1 MNGDL
6 SKAGGS
12 LCFDAER
19 APLGGQNMPEK
30 ILVVDDEIDFRE
42 ELKDC
47 LENYEIMEAIK
58 LLRHANEIALVIL
71 DVNLPGIIG
80 TEVLREIKKTDPNL
94 GIIILTGYSSK
105 DVAIDAL
112 KGHADDYIE
121 KPVDINKLKEVI
133 ARVLSVR
140 RGEVDISLCDLKGKV
155 EKVKQF
161 IENNWNRKTCLEDAA
176 NVVCLSQKYLSRV
189 FKQYTGKNFSE
200 YKLAIK
206 VQKAKYLLAKT
217 GYNVNQVSDKLG
229 YENTESFIRQ
239 FKKIA
244 GCTPTSYRKKKRK

>member
-1 MNGDL
+1 
-6 SKAGGS
+6 
-12 LCFDAER
+12 
-19 APLGGQNMPEK
+19 MPEK
-30 ILVVDDEIDFRE
+30 ILVVDDESDFRE

-47 LENYEIMEAIK
+47 LETYEVLEASDGAQAIK

-71 DVNLPGIIG
+71 DVNLPGVAG
-80 TEVLREIKKTDPNL
+80 TEVLREIKKIAPNL

-121 KPVDINKLKEVI
+121 KPIDMDNLKEVI
-133 ARVLSVR
+133 SRVLSVR
-140 RGEVDISLCDLKGKV
+140 RGDTDISLCDLKGKV
-155 EKVKQF
+155 EKIKQF
-161 IENNWNRKTCLEDAA
+161 IEDNWDRKTCLEDAA
-176 NVVCLSQKYLSRV
+176 NVVCLSQKYLSRI

-200 YKLAIK
+200 YKLTIK
-206 VQKAKYLLAKT
+206 VQKAKSLLAKT

>member
-1 MNGDL
+1 
-6 SKAGGS
+6 
-12 LCFDAER
+12 
-19 APLGGQNMPEK
+19 MPEK
-30 ILVVDDEIDFRE
+30 ILVVDDDADFRE

-47 LENYEIMEAIK
+47 LENYEIIEAPDGIQALK
-58 LLRHANEIALVIL
+58 LLSHANEISMIIL
-71 DVNLPGIIG
+71 DVNLPGIMG
-80 TEVLREIKKTDPNL
+80 TEVLREIRKTNPNL

-121 KPVDINKLKEVI
+121 KPIDIDKLKEVI
-133 ARVLSVR
+133 EGILSAR
-140 RGEVDISLCDLKGKV
+140 RGETDISICGLQGKV
-155 EKVKQF
+155 KKIKHF
-161 IENNWNRKTCLEDAA
+161 IENNWHRKICLEDAA
-176 NVVCLSQKYLSRV
+176 NVVCLSPKYLSRI
-189 FKQYTGKNFSE
+189 FKQYTGKNFCG
-200 YKLAIK
+200 YKLTIK
-206 VQKAKYLLAKT
+206 VQKAKYLLTKT